1 MLTTRMKERLN
12 EARLEFYKA
21 CDEHISRYGR
31 NAKVYLS
38 GAMSHVPRETWL
50 WRFATVQKILEE
62 QRWHVVNPAHT
73 IIARHP
79 WLYRLVGY
87 RLTLWYD
94 LQLLKRCTHI
104 FMVGPGWR
112 DSRGARLERMKAR
125 QLGIS
130 ELKLR

>member
-1 MLTTRMKERLN
+1 MKERLN

-38 GAMSHVPRETWL
+38 GPMSHVPRETWL